1 MRKIVILATA
11 ALLTSTLTIPGDR
24 TAVARRTEANHPG
37 AAAQVTIPADPTGLT
52 VTEITSSSI
61 SISWTDNSS
70 DEDGFKIEKCAGAN
84 CSDFQWLANMPA
96 NVTNITEWG
105 LSKNKTYKYRVCAY
119 NSAGDSG
126 YTNTTT
132 ATTTR

>member
-1 MRKIVILATA
+1 MRKTVLLATV
-11 ALLTSTLTIPGDR
+11 ALLTSTLMIGDS
-24 TAVARRTEANHPG
+24 AALGRRTDADNPG
-37 AAAQVTIPADPTGLT
+37 AATQVTIPADPTGLT

-61 SISWTDNSS
+61 SIAWTDNSG

-84 CSDFQWLANMPA
+84 CSDFQWLTTMPA
-96 NVTNITEWG
+96 NVTSITEWG
-105 LSKNKTYKYRVCAY
+105 LGKNKTYKYRVRAY

>member
-1 MRKIVILATA
+1 MRKIVLLATV
-11 ALLTSTLTIPGDR
+11 ALLTSTLAIGDR
-24 TAVARRTEANHPG
+24 TALVRRTEAGEPG

-61 SISWTDNSS
+61 SIAWTDNSS
-70 DEDGFKIEKCAGAN
+70 DEDGFRIEKCTGAN
-84 CSDFQWLANMPA
+84 CSDFVWLANMPT
-96 NVTNITEWG
+96 NVNSITEWG
-105 LSKNKTYKYRVCAY
+105 LGKNKTYKYRVCAY

>member
-1 MRKIVILATA
+1 MRKTVLLATL
-11 ALLTSTLTIPGDR
+11 ALLASTLMIPGDGA
-24 TAVARRTEANHPG
+24 AVARRTEARQPG

-61 SISWTDNSS
+61 TISWTDNSS
-70 DEDGFKIEKCAGAN
+70 DEEGFRIEKCAGAN
-84 CSDFQWLANMPA
+84 CSDFQWLANMPT

-105 LSKNKTYKYRVCAY
+105 LGKNKTYKYRVCAY
-119 NSAGDSG
+119 NSAGNSG

>member
-1 MRKIVILATA
+1 MRKTMLLAA
-11 ALLTSTLTIPGDR
+11 VALLTSTLTIGDG
-24 TAVARRTEANHPG
+24 AALGRRTGAGSPG
-37 AAAQVTIPADPTGLT
+37 AATQVTVPADPTGLT

-61 SISWTDNSS
+61 TIAWTDNSG

-96 NVTNITEWG
+96 GVTNITEWG
-105 LSKNKTYKYRVCAY
+105 LGKNKTYKYRVCAF